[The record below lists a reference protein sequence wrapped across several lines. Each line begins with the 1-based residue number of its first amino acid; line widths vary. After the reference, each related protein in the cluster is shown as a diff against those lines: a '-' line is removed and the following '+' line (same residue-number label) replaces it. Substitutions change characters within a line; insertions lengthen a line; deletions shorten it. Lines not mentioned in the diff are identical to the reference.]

1 MHIGGFSVVKYPP
14 WRRYRFRI
22 FGKPV
27 CPVKDDGAMA
37 PFSDMAAGIL
47 DFGSVPWSAID
58 IIGFWA
64 PFENF
69 KGCTQG

>member
-1 MHIGGFSVVKYPP
+1 M
-14 WRRYRFRI
+14 
-22 FGKPV
+22 
-27 CPVKDDGAMA
+27 KDDGAMA

-58 IIGFWA
+58 IIGFLAA

-69 KGCTQG
+69 KGCTQGS

>member
-1 MHIGGFSVVKYPP
+1 VGLVLLSIRHGRDIRVGFLEN
-14 WRRYRFRI
+14 RYAQF
-22 FGKPV
+22 
-27 CPVKDDGAMA
+27 VKDDGAMA

-47 DFGSVPWSAID
+47 DFGSVPWSVID
-58 IIGFWA
+58 ISGFLAA